1 VADPRRVLVVGAS
14 GFLGTHIGAALAGD
28 GRAGEMIGVARRV
41 DPGRGDLRSV
51 DLTAPDAPLDALLS
65 AVRPDVV
72 VNAAG
77 RTSGTPDELEALNVA
92 AVERLLA
99 ALTRWSPGARL
110 VHLGSA
116 AEYGPSPAGRSTAET
131 DEPRPAGPYGKT
143 KLAATRA
150 VVAAAAGGRDTV
162 VLRVFN
168 PLGAGMDAATLPGTA
183 ARRLA
188 AARAAG
194 EGRVNL
200 GPLGAHRDFV
210 AAADV
215 ATAVVAA
222 AFGPG
227 APGEILNVGSGRARP
242 VRDVV
247 RLLAEAAGYTG
258 EVVEADPGS
267 GGSVR
272 SGAVSWSQADIS
284 RIAALLGWTPRVPL
298 AEAVTALWHSTPQ
311 AAAAP

>member
-1 VADPRRVLVVGAS
+1 VADRRRVLVLGAS
-14 GFLGTHIGAALAGD
+14 GFLGAHIGAALAGD
-28 GRAGEMIGVARRV
+28 GRAGDMIGVARTA
-41 DPGRGDLRSV
+41 DPGRPDLRSV
-51 DLTAPDAPLDALLS
+51 DLAAPDAPLDALLS
-65 AVRPDVV
+65 SVRPDVV

-77 RTSGTPDELEALNVA
+77 RTAGTADELEALNVA

-99 ALTRWSPGARL
+99 ALTRRSPGARL

-116 AEYGPSPAGRSTAET
+116 AEYGPGPAGRSTTET
-131 DEPRPAGPYGKT
+131 DEPRPQGPYGET
-143 KLAATRA
+143 KLAATQA
-150 VVAAAAGGRDTV
+150 VVAAAAAGRDTV

-194 EGRVNL
+194 EGRVSL

-215 ATAVVAA
+215 ATAVTAA

-227 APGEILNVGSGRARP
+227 VPGGILNVGSGHARP

-267 GGSVR
+267 AR
-272 SGAVSWSQADIS
+272 SGAVSWSQADVS
-284 RIAALLGWTPRVPL
+284 RIAVVLGWAPRVSL
-298 AEAVTALWHSTPQ
+298 EEAVTALWHSTTE